1 MDQTT
6 TLTTL
11 QSTATPYTTVERA
24 SAIYNGVLDIFDY
37 TKSNDI
43 TTPFQLALKQVK
55 ELPSRTGKVLVP
67 GAGIG
72 TYILALLQE
81 GFEPEQITAVEL
93 NPAYARLGYG
103 IFNRLGVN
111 YITADFLSWQPNMQF
126 DVIIGNP
133 PYQDSN
139 NKLKAVKL
147 WPKFISTCLSLLK
160 PGGYISFVTPS
171 TWLTSRTGNGKK
183 VRESLTQGV
192 NLINVDTSVS
202 SYFKVGVS
210 ICQWCASKEMYTG
223 LTQVDGQPYDLR
235 GVYASEEDKKLYTIF
250 DKVLDKSIVKLPLK
264 YTNTH
269 LQKGDLSEE
278 GAYEVHFSGPKVQRT
293 NVKVESDNVP
303 KLVAPWSCSYKKVFH
318 TTNPTGIFNCWF
330 ECSEEDFNS
339 YKAIWNLKIV
349 RLMCERYKKTCGFTP
364 AIEYGLIPDF
374 RFMTD
379 EDTYNTLSLTS
390 DEVHLVETLVKP

>member
-1 MDQTT
+1 M
-6 TLTTL
+6 
-11 QSTATPYTTVERA
+11 S
-24 SAIYNGVLDIFDY
+24 
-37 TKSNDI
+37 K
-43 TTPFQLALKQVK
+43 
-55 ELPSRTGKVLVP
+55 
-67 GAGIG
+67 
-72 TYILALLQE
+72 
-81 GFEPEQITAVEL
+81 
-93 NPAYARLGYG
+93 LG
-103 IFNRLGVN
+103 
-111 YITADFLSWQPNMQF
+111 F

-160 PGGYISFVTPS
+160 PNGYISFVTPS

-192 NLINVDTSVS
+192 NLISVDTSVG
-202 SYFKVGVS
+202 SYFKVGVG
-210 ICQWCASKEMYTG
+210 ICQWCASKETYMG

-235 GVYASEEDKKLYTIF
+235 SVYASEEDKKLYTIF

-278 GAYEVHFSGPKVQRT
+278 GVYEVHFSGPKVQRT

-364 AIEYGLIPDF
+364 AVEYGLIPDF

-390 DEVHLVETLVKP
+390 EEVHLVETLVKP